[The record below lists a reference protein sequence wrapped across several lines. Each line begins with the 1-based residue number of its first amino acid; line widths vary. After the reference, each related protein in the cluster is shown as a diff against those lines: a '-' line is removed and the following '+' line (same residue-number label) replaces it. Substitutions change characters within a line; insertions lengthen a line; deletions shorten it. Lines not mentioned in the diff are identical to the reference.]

1 MNSHDLTKQ
10 ILVKK
15 YAPHLMDMG
24 DLISSPL
31 HQSILSKATK
41 VAPPRGF
48 PLPHGSE
55 YDNITSLTE
64 DVIERCEA
72 EGLSLVKT
80 TKFVALVVKQFEGAP
95 A

>member
-31 HQSILSKATK
+31 HQSILSKAAQ
-41 VAPPRGF
+41 VAPRGF

-55 YDNITSLTE
+55 YDNLTSLTE
-64 DVIERCEA
+64 DVIQRCEV
-72 EGLSLVKT
+72 EGLSLAKA